1 MYDRTLGR
9 MRELVRTSCYVM
21 TVHGHE
27 EMEADQL
34 TVFDVEH
41 CILTGEVVE
50 RQKDRRTGEWKY
62 LVEGKTLSGHQAV
75 VTSKVG
81 PTGKLVI
88 ITVYL
93 LRK

>member
-1 MYDRTLGR
+1 MFDRILRR
-9 MRELVRTSCYVM
+9 MRELVRTSHYIM

-41 CILTGEVVE
+41 CILTGDIVE

-62 LVEGKTLSGHQAV
+62 LVEGKTLSGHQAIV
-75 VTSKVG
+75 VSRVG

-88 ITVYL
+88 ITVYRL
-93 LRK
+93 EK